1 MQDINPNDV
10 ESIQVLKDASAASIY
25 GARAANG
32 VIIITTKTGSKAGRS
47 NITFDAYYGTQLP
60 TNLPEMLN
68 PQELADVIWTGQR
81 NAGITNPSHPQYGS
95 GANPVIPAYIIPTA
109 ANTVDEST
117 YNFFT
122 NAITRSSNTDWF
134 DEIFQPAPVQ
144 NYNISATGGS
154 SKGSYALSAGY
165 FGQDGVVIHTNFRRY
180 SIRANS
186 TVNVK
191 DRIRIGETLAL
202 SYQESVGMSGG
213 RASAENSVSFAF
225 RMPSIIPVY
234 DIAGNWA
241 GTRAQGMNNP
251 ANPVA
256 NQTNNK
262 DNVGS
267 GLRLLASV
275 FAEVDLIEGLTFKT
289 AFNTNIGTTFE
300 SKSFGVKT
308 YWNAENNTNA
318 SLSQATYNSRNW
330 TWYNTL
336 VYNKTFGDNHNLQV
350 LAGTEAVNDYYTEF
364 GAGRVGYF
372 SEEIPYRHLSSGDGN
387 PTNYGFVSEWALFS
401 LFGKVDYDFNG
412 RYLLSATVRRDGSS
426 RFGSDNRYGVFP
438 AFSAGWRIS
447 DEAFFQGVGFINDL
461 KLRAGWGQ
469 TGNQEIGN
477 YLILDTYGPNNET
490 ANYDIRGTNTSVL
503 NGLQTAAFGNP
514 SVKWEATATTNVGF
528 NLAALNNQLT
538 LEFDWFQRLTT
549 DMLLTVPVPT
559 LKGLANNPFRN
570 VGEMKNTGID
580 FSLLWSSPLDRPF
593 TYSVGVNFTQYKN
606 EVTKLFDPNQII
618 VSGGYREYNAS
629 RTQQGQPIGSFYGW
643 VIDGIFQNQGEV
655 DAHADQA
662 GAAVGRW
669 RIQDVN
675 EDGVINDS
683 DRSFIGNPHPDFTL
697 GVPMT
702 FNYKGFDLNLF
713 WFGSFGNDV
722 FNANKLFLNFQSYF
736 TNSQRGKSILQSWG
750 QPGVDPLTAPLPSIS
765 QNQPGTE
772 LQPSTYFVEDGT
784 YFRLNQAVLGYNV
797 PLKSGGLVERL
808 RVYAQGINLLTFTNY
823 TGIDPMVSTPNPNGG
838 GGDTQIGVDRG
849 QYPVVKQLMLGL
861 TMTF

>member
-1 MQDINPNDV
+1 
-10 ESIQVLKDASAASIY
+10 
-25 GARAANG
+25 
-32 VIIITTKTGSKAGRS
+32 
-47 NITFDAYYGTQLP
+47 
-60 TNLPEMLN
+60 
-68 PQELADVIWTGQR
+68 
-81 NAGITNPSHPQYGS
+81 
-95 GANPVIPAYIIPTA
+95 
-109 ANTVDEST
+109 
-117 YNFFT
+117 
-122 NAITRSSNTDWF
+122 
-134 DEIFQPAPVQ
+134 
-144 NYNISATGGS
+144 
-154 SKGSYALSAGY
+154 
-165 FGQDGVVIHTNFRRY
+165 
-180 SIRANS
+180 
-186 TVNVK
+186 
-191 DRIRIGETLAL
+191 
-202 SYQESVGMSGG
+202 
-213 RASAENSVSFAF
+213 
-225 RMPSIIPVY
+225 
-234 DIAGNWA
+234 
-241 GTRAQGMNNP
+241 
-251 ANPVA
+251 
-256 NQTNNK
+256 
-262 DNVGS
+262 
-267 GLRLLASV
+267 
-275 FAEVDLIEGLTFKT
+275 
-289 AFNTNIGTTFE
+289 
-300 SKSFGVKT
+300 
-308 YWNAENNTNA
+308 
-318 SLSQATYNSRNW
+318 
-330 TWYNTL
+330 
-336 VYNKTFGDNHNLQV
+336 
-350 LAGTEAVNDYYTEF
+350 
-364 GAGRVGYF
+364 
-372 SEEIPYRHLSSGDGN
+372 
-387 PTNYGFVSEWALFS
+387 
-401 LFGKVDYDFNG
+401 
-412 RYLLSATVRRDGSS
+412 
-426 RFGSDNRYGVFP
+426 VFP

-549 DMLLTVPVPT
+549 DMLLQVPVPT